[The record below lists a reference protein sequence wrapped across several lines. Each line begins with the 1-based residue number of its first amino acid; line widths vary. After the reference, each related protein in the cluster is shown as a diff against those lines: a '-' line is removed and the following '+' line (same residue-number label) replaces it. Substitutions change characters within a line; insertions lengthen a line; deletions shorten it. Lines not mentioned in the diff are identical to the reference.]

1 MRGFPFFLKEIPPFF
16 AICGLLD
23 WGILKRRQ
31 KNGGDFLRRKSLQ
44 TLLLSVFFA
53 AILFTA
59 ASAKTLIPGGNTIGM
74 KAYAAGLVVTKVEP
88 GSSAERAGLQAG
100 DVILSANGK
109 HLESAEALQSILAS
123 GQPLQIAYSRGGN
136 EKSALLTPE
145 RSEDGYKAG
154 AFVRDNVAG
163 IGTVTY
169 YDPENGAFGALGHG
183 ISEPGGAS
191 LLPITGGE
199 VIPSS
204 VSGVLKSVAGSAGQ
218 LQGEFEPQRVIGRIG
233 KNTPF
238 GVFGEIE
245 TPHGK
250 PMESAEPNEVHPG
263 KAAIYANLDGTDVS
277 EYQIEIVRC
286 YDGNSGGRDL
296 LLRMTDPKLLERT
309 GGIVQGMSG
318 SPIVQDGKLVGA
330 VTHVLVNQPDMGYGI
345 YVDTM
350 LRAAEQRKAA

>member
-1 MRGFPFFLKEIPPFF
+1 MRGFPFFLKENAPFF

-44 TLLLSVFFA
+44 TLLFSVFFA

-109 HLESAEALQSILAS
+109 HLESADALQSMLAS

-204 VSGVLKSVAGSAGQ
+204 VSGVLNRSAARTRTSSV
-218 LQGEFEPQRVIGRIG
+218 LP
-233 KNTPF
+233 TPV
-238 GVFGEIE
+238 GPAKMKE
-245 TPHGK
+245 TGFRFADTPTR
-250 PMESAEPNEVHPG
+250 P
-263 KAAIYANLDGTDVS
+263 
-277 EYQIEIVRC
+277 R
-286 YDGNSGGRDL
+286 
-296 LLRMTDPKLLERT
+296 RT
-309 GGIVQGMSG
+309 ARQTAST
-318 SPIVQDGKLVGA
+318 A
-330 VTHVLVNQPDMGYGI
+330 
-345 YVDTM
+345 
-350 LRAAEQRKAA
+350 